1 MAAGTARLAGF
12 ACCTPS
18 PNEKGTAVPC
28 LFHLGVIYEKDTKF
42 YEGAK
47 TDEGVH
53 FCTRGCNF
61 NEWVQIDSLQT
72 IKPHLHYN
80 INIEKLL
87 LKSNLFHDF
96 FL

>member
-1 MAAGTARLAGF
+1 MRVQ
-12 ACCTPS
+12 
-18 PNEKGTAVPC
+18 KRMR
-28 LFHLGVIYEKDTKF
+28 
-42 YEGAK
+42 
-47 TDEGVH
+47 GVH
-53 FCTRGCNF
+53 FCTRRFNF

>member
-1 MAAGTARLAGF
+1 MKRIQNF
-12 ACCTPS
+12 MR
-18 PNEKGTAVPC
+18 VQ
-28 LFHLGVIYEKDTKF
+28 IRMR
-42 YEGAK
+42 GA
-47 TDEGVH
+47 H
-53 FCTRGCNF
+53 FCTRGGHF